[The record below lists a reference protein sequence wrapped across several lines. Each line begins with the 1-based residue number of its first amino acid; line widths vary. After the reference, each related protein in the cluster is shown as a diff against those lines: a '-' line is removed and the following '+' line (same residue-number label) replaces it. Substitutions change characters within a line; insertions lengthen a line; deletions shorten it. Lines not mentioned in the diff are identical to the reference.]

1 MDCMALED
9 LVYGCTCAC
18 VMYVHF
24 FFFSVLFYLSCHAS
38 GRRFFFLFKRV
49 FPVYFSQSVP
59 YAHTLSRSHCLLLLL
74 LSANFSPFHSFLY
87 TPPFF
92 SPHLL
97 RPIHVFPPCTNQVS
111 PCHLQ
116 EFCYSLSWWATG
128 TCAPWS
134 GGKNWPDLHNNRKC
148 QIYRVY
154 TIMMHSRTL
163 SVSQGLSVIGQRVH
177 AKAVKMELFMI
188 DSGMQTEPCSLA
200 SSP

>member
-1 MDCMALED
+1 MDCMALEE

-38 GRRFFFLFKRV
+38 GRRFFFSSNESFLCIFL
-49 FPVYFSQSVP
+49 SQS
-59 YAHTLSRSHCLLLLL
+59 HTHTHSLVLTVSCSSSSLPTFPPFILS
-74 LSANFSPFHSFLY
+74 Y
-87 TPPFF
+87 IPPFF

-200 SSP
+200 NSP

>member
-38 GRRFFFLFKRV
+38 GRRFFFSLQTSLSCV
-49 FPVYFSQSVP
+49 FFSVSP
-59 YAHTLSRSHCLLLLL
+59 IRTHTLSFS
-74 LSANFSPFHSFLY
+74 LSLAPPPLCQLFPLSFFPIY
-87 TPPFF
+87 PPFF

-200 SSP
+200 NSP

>member
-74 LSANFSPFHSFLY
+74 LSANSSPFHSFLY
-87 TPPFF
+87 TPLFF
-92 SPHLL
+92 STSFETHPRLPSLHQPGQSMSFTGILL
-97 RPIHVFPPCTNQVS
+97 QPLLMGDWDVCP
-111 PCHLQ
+111 L
-116 EFCYSLSWWATG
+116 
-128 TCAPWS
+128 
-134 GGKNWPDLHNNRKC
+134 
-148 QIYRVY
+148 
-154 TIMMHSRTL
+154 
-163 SVSQGLSVIGQRVH
+163 IGW
-177 AKAVKMELFMI
+177 
-188 DSGMQTEPCSLA
+188 
-200 SSP
+200 

>member
-49 FPVYFSQSVP
+49 FPVFVFFSVSP
-59 YAHTLSRSHCLLLLL
+59 IRTHSRSHCLLLLL
-74 LSANFSPFHSFLY
+74 LSANSSPFHSFLY

-92 SPHLL
+92 SHIFWDPSTSSLL
-97 RPIHVFPPCTNQVS
+97 APTRSVHV
-111 PCHLQ
+111 
-116 EFCYSLSWWATG
+116 
-128 TCAPWS
+128 
-134 GGKNWPDLHNNRKC
+134 
-148 QIYRVY
+148 IYRNSVTASPDGRLGRVPLDRVVKIGQICTTIESVRSIEY
-154 TIMMHSRTL
+154 TQSWCIPARYP
-163 SVSQGLSVIGQRVH
+163 VSQGLSVIGQRVH
-177 AKAVKMELFMI
+177 AKALKMELFMI